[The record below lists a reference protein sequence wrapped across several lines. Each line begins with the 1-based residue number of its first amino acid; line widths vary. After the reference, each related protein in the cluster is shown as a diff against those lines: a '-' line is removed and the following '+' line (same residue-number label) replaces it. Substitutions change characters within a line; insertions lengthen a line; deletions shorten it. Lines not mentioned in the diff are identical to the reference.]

1 MPSAN
6 KTDYGLNQW
15 QGNEYPKREDF
26 NSDNLIIDTQIKNVN
41 DKADG
46 KINKSLA
53 TAASQFL
60 ISSAAG
66 QWVIKTIT
74 EIKTILGLGSAA
86 EKDFNTVGGVASY
99 DTVNAHL
106 SDYVRQP
113 GYGVAT
119 GSANTYAVTLSPTP
133 AAYVDGMGIVVKIP
147 VTNTGASTINVNGL
161 GAKAIVDGKGSALAA
176 GKLKINAIYSLKYN
190 SAWGTFQ
197 LQGEGGEIPKL
208 PNYVKN
214 GSFENGSNCYTIF
227 NNVTLST
234 SHPYDGV
241 NSVLFNNNNG
251 SCSLVSN
258 VIPAQTNDKVYMT
271 ATVYLNSYTSGNF
284 STYILGVSA
293 TDTQITAGGP
303 VNIDTSR
310 IGQHQRIS
318 AVYNIPSSFSNL
330 GFRVVIAS
338 YQSVANS
345 NVDCLYAVN
354 LTQIFGAGNEP
365 TKEEVD
371 AMVQKYGGWWDS
383 DLTLLTSDANAVSG
397 DILLN
402 KTAYANGSK
411 LTGSMPNHLFN
422 ESATEISGNYTAQRL
437 YMKPAQG
444 YWDGLK
450 SIYADDPN
458 FIAANIVS
466 GKSIFGLAGSFA
478 GKRWASGTIV
488 SSSTSIAFEYRGGGT
503 ATWYSIT
510 VSGLTFK
517 PSFIMVQLV
526 SIPFTYVTTYD
537 EMGLDY
543 PKSIKMFT
551 TNTTVFNANI
561 IHFKGD
567 AASASV
573 TNTGFV
579 LPVNASNATY
589 SWIAFE

>member
-6 KTDYGLNQW
+6 KTENYGLNQW
-15 QGNEYPKREDF
+15 QGNEYIKREDF
-26 NSDNLIIDTQIKNVN
+26 NTDNAIIDTQLKNVN

-60 ISSAAG
+60 VSSAAG
-66 QWVIKTIT
+66 QWAIKTIA
-74 EIKTILGLGSAA
+74 EIKTLLGLGSAA
-86 EKDFNTVGGVASY
+86 EKDFDTAGGVASY
-99 DTVNAHL
+99 DIMNTHL

-113 GYGVAT
+113 GYGITT
-119 GSANTYAVTLSPTP
+119 GSANTYTLTLTP
-133 AAYVDGMGIVVKIP
+133 APSAYTDGMGVVVKIN
-147 VTNTGASTINVNGL
+147 VANTGAATINVNSL
-161 GAKAIVDGKGSALAA
+161 GAKAIVDGKGNALTS
-176 GKLKINAIYSLKYN
+176 GKLRLNGTYSLKYN
-190 SAWGTFQ
+190 T
-197 LQGEGGEIPKL
+197 
-208 PNYVKN
+208 
-214 GSFENGSNCYTIF
+214 
-227 NNVTLST
+227 
-234 SHPYDGV
+234 
-241 NSVLFNNNNG
+241 
-251 SCSLVSN
+251 
-258 VIPAQTNDKVYMT
+258 
-271 ATVYLNSYTSGNF
+271 TSGNF
-284 STYILGVSA
+284 ILQGSDSSGNATPADLLAGKTAST
-293 TDTQITAGGP
+293 
-303 VNIDTSR
+303 
-310 IGQHQRIS
+310 
-318 AVYNIPSSFSNL
+318 
-330 GFRVVIAS
+330 
-338 YQSVANS
+338 
-345 NVDCLYAVN
+345 
-354 LTQIFGAGNEP
+354 
-365 TKEEVD
+365 D
-371 AMVQKYGGWWDS
+371 A
-383 DLTLLTSDANAVSG
+383 G
-397 DILLN
+397 DIV
-402 KTAYANGSK
+402 
-411 LTGSMPNHLFN
+411 GSMPNHPFN
-422 ESATEISGNYTAQRL
+422 ELATEISGNYTAQRL

-466 GKSIFGLAGSFA
+466 GKSIFGLTGSFA

>member
-6 KTDYGLNQW
+6 KTENYGLNQW
-15 QGNEYPKREDF
+15 QGNEYIKREDF
-26 NSDNLIIDTQIKNVN
+26 NTDNAIIDTQLKNVN

-60 ISSAAG
+60 VSSAAG
-66 QWVIKTIT
+66 QWAIKTIT
-74 EIKTILGLGSAA
+74 EIKTLLGLGTAA
-86 EKDFNTVGGVASY
+86 EKNFNTAGGVASY
-99 DTVNAHL
+99 DTVNTHL

-113 GYGVAT
+113 GYGVT
-119 GSANTYAVTLSPTP
+119 VGSANTYAVTLSPAPTS
-133 AAYVDGMGIVVKIP
+133 YIDGMGIVVKIN
-147 VTNTGASTINVNGL
+147 VANTGAATINVNGL
-161 GAKAIVDGKGSALAA
+161 GAKPMVDGKGNALTS
-176 GKLKINAIYSLKYN
+176 GKLRLNGTYSLKYN
-190 SAWGTFQ
+190 STSGNFI

-208 PNYVKN
+208 PNLVKN
-214 GSFENGSNCYTIF
+214 GSFENDLNCFVLGSGGSSAGFSIVTSTKKYGSKSLFQSTRVGNYSQDIPYIVGHKYYVIGYGYFTI
-227 NNVTLST
+227 ST
-234 SHPYDGV
+234 AAFAVGYYY
-241 NSVLFNNNNG
+241 NNG
-251 SCSLVSN
+251 V
-258 VIPAQTNDKVYMT
+258 PT
-271 ATVYLNSYTSGNF
+271 ALTTPSTLNTWLSSSAIFTCNGAIRLIVGTWASGENQSSYH
-284 STYILGVSA
+284 
-293 TDTQITAGGP
+293 D
-303 VNIDTSR
+303 
-310 IGQHQRIS
+310 
-318 AVYNIPSSFSNL
+318 
-330 GFRVVIAS
+330 GFMIF
-338 YQSVANS
+338 
-345 NVDCLYAVN
+345 D
-354 LTQIFGAGNEP
+354 LTEAFGAGNEP
-365 TKEEVD
+365 SKEEIDV
-371 AMVQKYGGWWDS
+371 MVENNGGWWDS
-383 DLTLLTSDANAVSG
+383 DLPLLTSDADAWSS
-397 DILLN
+397 DILNN
-402 KTAYANGSK
+402 KVAYVNG
-411 LTGSMPNHLFN
+411 LRTIGSMPNHPFN
-422 ESATEISGNYTAQRL
+422 ELATEISGNYTAQRL

-466 GKSIFGLAGSFA
+466 GKSIFGLTGSFA